1 MIHSGALPHLDN
13 VHIDWPL
20 WQNVK
25 LENGTRLPDEKHAEF
40 RWAKVSHNS
49 LSKTLST
56 TRRRQ
61 DQEARLT
68 VCAVQAQYRDHPGLD
83 SKRGDAAGEGDRAES
98 HG

>member
-49 LSKTLST
+49 LSK
-56 TRRRQ
+56 RDFNMKKARRQ
-61 DQEARLT
+61 A
-68 VCAVQAQYRDHPGLD
+68 
-83 SKRGDAAGEGDRAES
+83 
-98 HG
+98 